1 MSIVAEIKQNSFQVR
16 ETCGLEIIV
25 RTTDTLNKGDTIE
38 IQFPNTW
45 YVISGPSLTRN
56 IQLDDPE
63 AEHYITVE
71 AIESNAK
78 FEVEIKPRQL
88 NYPEGTV
95 RHGRLI
101 NGKIVKGEIPAL
113 SPIRIRYKNTYA
125 PYLAETEI
133 IWIRVKGK
141 APDVDPILTVMSGPA
156 VYRRIIVPSGV
167 EPGEEFD
174 ILIVSL
180 DEFDNLSST
189 QYKNQTLLTSEGK
202 IVEENLDFIG
212 SIRVPVVIE
221 KEGVYRFKMDDIL
234 SNAVHVRKGC
244 RGPCW
249 GDIHIHTKLSHDGQG
264 TDPYK
269 YARDVSGLD
278 IAGVMDHWN
287 SLGEVGY
294 CQILEWAREA
304 YVPGKFVTLLGDER
318 NPKILTGDHNI
329 YIRNEEHFLQY
340 AARPGNEP
348 FDNPN
353 ETEDTLKALDPSVAM
368 LVPHHTGLAWR
379 RLPNEGVGRAIDINA
394 YNDQG
399 LRPIIEIYSH
409 HGQSEVY
416 NPQHILSYEFNRM
429 RNPER
434 RSNVSVPG
442 PYYAQDY
449 WMSGHRL
456 GVIASSDEH
465 SGQGGR
471 RHGGI
476 AAVWS
481 NELTRASIFDAL
493 RNRQCYATTGERIL
507 IDFSVDDAKM
517 GCCGKKEKG
526 KVLPIKLKVWGT
538 ELLLRVEI
546 LRFRFGMDSS
556 FKTILSESPRPE
568 TMDALYEIEDGFTC
582 NCMYY
587 ARITQEPLEWP
598 GMAWTSPV
606 WIDAEVA

>member
-1 MSIVAEIKQNSFQVR
+1 LSVVAEIKQNSFQVR
-16 ETCGLEIIV
+16 ETCDLEIIV
-25 RTTDTLNKGDTIE
+25 RTTDTLSRGDTIE

-45 YVISGPSLTRN
+45 YVISGPSFTRN
-56 IQLDDPE
+56 IQSDDPE

-113 SPIRIRYKNTYA
+113 SPIRIRYENTYA

-156 VYRRIIVPSGV
+156 VYRRIIIPSSV

-202 IVEENLDFIG
+202 IVEENLNFIG
-212 SIRVPVVIE
+212 NI
-221 KEGVYRFKMDDIL
+221 
-234 SNAVHVRKGC
+234 
-244 RGPCW
+244 
-249 GDIHIHTKLSHDGQG
+249 
-264 TDPYK
+264 
-269 YARDVSGLD
+269 
-278 IAGVMDHWN
+278 
-287 SLGEVGY
+287 
-294 CQILEWAREA
+294 EWAREA

-353 ETEDTLKALDPSVAM
+353 KTEDTLKALDPSVAM

-449 WMSGHRL
+449 WISGHRL

-476 AAVWS
+476 AAVWA

-493 RNRQCYATTGERIL
+493 RSRQCYATTGERIL

-556 FKTILSESPRPE
+556 FKTI
-568 TMDALYEIEDGFTC
+568 
-582 NCMYY
+582 
-587 ARITQEPLEWP
+587 
-598 GMAWTSPV
+598 PV
-606 WIDAEVA
+606 WIDAKVA